1 MFSPFSDR
9 TCEDM
14 LDLYDHLHRNI
25 SLVEYSD
32 IDTISLQV
40 AQDGVRH
47 DTVLNDSDVS
57 RI

>member
-1 MFSPFSDR
+1 
-9 TCEDM
+9 M